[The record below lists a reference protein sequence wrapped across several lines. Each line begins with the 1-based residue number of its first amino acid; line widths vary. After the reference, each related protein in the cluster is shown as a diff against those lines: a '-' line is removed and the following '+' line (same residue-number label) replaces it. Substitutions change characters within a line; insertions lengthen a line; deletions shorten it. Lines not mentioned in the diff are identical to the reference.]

1 MRRFSRWTSIPT
13 SRVNVRMLYMNILR
27 EARKFPSVKREGIVK
42 EIREGRFI
50 GRRFVV
56 DVSYKND
63 RTFHQ
68 GFVRTGI
75 WRIPRRFNFR
85 LM

>member
-27 EARKFPSVKREGIVK
+27 EARKFPSVKREGIVQ

-50 GRRFVV
+50 GRRFA
-56 DVSYKND
+56 DVSSENAQP
-63 RTFHQ
+63 F
-68 GFVRTGI
+68 
-75 WRIPRRFNFR
+75 
-85 LM
+85 

>member
-1 MRRFSRWTSIPT
+1 MRSVRRFSRWTSIPT

-50 GRRFVV
+50 GRRFVDV
-56 DVSYKND
+56 DVS
-63 RTFHQ
+63 F
-68 GFVRTGI
+68 
-75 WRIPRRFNFR
+75 
-85 LM
+85 